1 MRLIVEICIVM
12 GIAYFISC
20 NISPG
25 CIDGIPDIFY
35 SREGIVNVLQA
46 HLIEGAETVLLA
58 HTRRKG
64 TTGEPEP
71 LVVHSR
77 LVQEFTDKL
86 CECNGLSETVVRA
99 VEKLTVKNKPLCS
112 TARHMIKL
120 WFKQAIYLHDLG
132 KINPGFQ
139 KKKMHNQNLDNIT
152 IPGDSTHA
160 LLSALLYLDIHLL
173 DLEQV
178 EFSEDKKLDRLTRK
192 FMKHVLYVFA
202 YVISRHHTYLA
213 DIEDMDGEWTRF
225 EKQLLMLQESINKN
239 PAYVHYYRDKEMFL
253 TKVNVSAVKTG
264 TDIAGKFLIRKN
276 ERFVDKHSPFPFYV
290 LTKLLYSTMVACD
303 FYATNEF
310 DTGKK
315 LEFKYFSKENELRPL
330 IDAFQ
335 ATKIYRSVQIYRE
348 NPESTTIQPINKL
361 RSALF
366 DETEKQLM
374 LNLQQYLYYLEAP
387 TGSGKTIMSINL
399 GLQLLNSGL
408 GLNKLIYVFPFN
420 ALIEQTKQTL
430 DEIFP
435 MDLQNQ
441 YRMAVVNSVTP
452 IVTEKELK
460 AVRDQANGVGD
471 PEPDIDFKT
480 ELMNRQMLQYPVTL
494 TSHVNFFNYLFGI
507 GRESNLAFTHLCN
520 SVVILDE
527 IQSYRNEIWK
537 EIIHFLHSF
546 AELLNI
552 KIIIMSATLPNW
564 DSLVD
569 SEEGEMKTCS
579 LVADRAAY
587 FQDPL
592 FRNRVTLHFELLQQ
606 KVMDEDT
613 LLDAVLRVVKERRA
627 QKKSV
632 RLFIEFISKA
642 SARSFYQRLRA
653 EELNIPLF
661 ELTGDDSNL
670 LRKKV
675 LKQLG
680 KNGAGKFVLNEVIVV
695 ATQVIEAGV
704 DIDMDIGFK
713 DISILDSEEQFLGR
727 INRSC
732 LRSDCHAYFFNMID
746 ARKIYRSDF
755 RTEDNLQSEKY
766 QQMLQEKDFSG
777 FYQLVMGR
785 INEERQKANLKNWN
799 YFTDHV
805 QQLLFKDVEKDM
817 RLITEKHFTL
827 FIDHVVTFTNEEGV
841 VEKWQG
847 EQVWEEFKNL
857 MLDKKLDYAERIF
870 RLSQT
875 KEKMAYFTYSYGV
888 QNNPNLDTPRYTTE
902 KIGSLYYVPE
912 GERFMEL
919 DENGSKKFNRKAYMG
934 EADSMLL

>member
-1 MRLIVEICIVM
+1 MMLR
-12 GIAYFISC
+12 
-20 NISPG
+20 
-25 CIDGIPDIFY
+25 
-35 SREGIVNVLQA
+35 A
-46 HLIEGAETVLLA
+46 HLIEGADTLLLA
-58 HTRRKG
+58 HTRQKG
-64 TTGEPEP
+64 AAGEPET
-71 LVVHSR
+71 LVEHSN
-77 LVQEFTDKL
+77 LVQDFAEKL
-86 CECNGLSETVVRA
+86 CERNGLSEAIERA
-99 VEKLTVKNKPLCS
+99 VAKLTVKDKPLCCI
-112 TARHMIKL
+112 AQQMIEL
-120 WFKQAIYLHDLG
+120 WFRQAIYLHDLG
-132 KINPGFQ
+132 KINPAFQ
-139 KKKMHNQNLDNIT
+139 KKKMHNNKLRNMI

-160 LLSALLYLDIHLL
+160 LLSAFLYLDIHLPE
-173 DLEQV
+173 LERV
-178 EFSEDKKLDRLTRK
+178 VFSEDKKLDRSTRK
-192 FMKHVLYVFA
+192 FMKHVLHVFA

-213 DIEDMDGEWTRF
+213 DIEEMDGERTRF
-225 EKQLLMLQESINKN
+225 EKQLAMLQESIRKY
-239 PAYVHYYRDKEMFL
+239 PAYLHYYRNKEKL
-253 TKVNVSAVKTG
+253 LDRVTVSSVETG
-264 TDIAGKFLIRKN
+264 TDVLGSLLKSRNKRSL
-276 ERFVDKHSPFPFYV
+276 ETTSPFSFYV

-303 FYATNEF
+303 FYATNAF
-310 DTGKK
+310 DTGEKMH
-315 LEFKYFSKENELRPL
+315 FQYFSKEHELRPL
-330 IDAFQ
+330 IEAFHTTNIYHGVQ
-335 ATKIYRSVQIYRE
+335 AYRE
-348 NPESTTIQPINKL
+348 NPESEKIQPINKL
-361 RSALF
+361 RTALF
-366 DETEKQLM
+366 NETEKQLL

-430 DEIFP
+430 DEIFIN
-435 MDLQNQ
+435 DLQDQ

-460 AVRDQANGVGD
+460 AVRDQENGVGD

-480 ELMNRQMLQYPVTL
+480 ELMQRQMLQYPVTL
-494 TSHVNFFNYLFGI
+494 TSHVNFFNYLFGV

-546 AELLNI
+546 SELLNM

-569 SEEGEMKTCS
+569 NNEGELKTCS
-579 LVADRAAY
+579 LVANRATY
-587 FQDPL
+587 FQNPL
-592 FRNRVTLHFELLQQ
+592 FLNRVTLHFELLQQ
-606 KVMDEDT
+606 KLMDEDT
-613 LLDAVLRVVKERRA
+613 LLDEVLKIVNKRLA

-680 KNGAGKFVLNEVIVV
+680 KNGAGDFILNEVIVV

-746 ARKIYRSDF
+746 ARMIYRSDF
-755 RTEDNLQSEKY
+755 RTVDNLRSEEY
-766 QQMLQEKDFSG
+766 QKMLQEKDFSG

-785 INEERQKANLKNWN
+785 INEERQKANLNNWN

-805 QQLLFKDVEKDM
+805 QQLLFKEVEKDM
-817 RLITEKHFTL
+817 RLITEKQFTL
-827 FIDHVVTFTNEEGV
+827 FIDHVVTFTSGEGM
-841 VEKWQG
+841 VETLVG
-847 EQVWEEFKNL
+847 NQVWEEFKRL
-857 MLDKKLDYAERIF
+857 LLDKELEYAERIVK
-870 RLSQT
+870 LSQT
-875 KEKMAYFTYSYGV
+875 KERMAYFTYSYGV
-888 QNNPNLDTPRYTTE
+888 QNNPKIDTPRYTTE
-902 KIGSLYYVPE
+902 KIGSLFYVPN
-912 GERFMEL
+912 GERFMGL
-919 DENGSKKFNRKAYMG
+919 DENGSKKFNRQAYMA
-934 EADSMLL
+934 EADSMFL

>member
-1 MRLIVEICIVM
+1 MMLR
-12 GIAYFISC
+12 
-20 NISPG
+20 
-25 CIDGIPDIFY
+25 
-35 SREGIVNVLQA
+35 A

-58 HTRRKG
+58 HTRQKG
-64 TTGEPEP
+64 AAGEPET
-71 LVVHSR
+71 LVEHSN
-77 LVQEFTDKL
+77 LVQYFTDKL
-86 CECNGLSETVVRA
+86 CEQNGLSEAIKRA
-99 VEKLTVKNKPLCS
+99 VAKMTVKDKPLCS
-112 TARHMIKL
+112 TAQQMIQL
-120 WFKQAIYLHDLG
+120 WFRQAIYLHDLG
-132 KINPGFQ
+132 KISPAFQ
-139 KKKMHNQNLDNIT
+139 KKKMQNKNLGDMT

-160 LLSALLYLDIHLL
+160 LLSALLYLDIHLPE
-173 DLEQV
+173 LERV
-178 EFSEDKKLDRLTRK
+178 IFSEEKKLDRSTRK
-192 FMKHVLYVFA
+192 FMKHVLHVFA
-202 YVISRHHTYLA
+202 YVISRHHTFLA
-213 DIEDMDGEWTRF
+213 DIEEMDGEQTRF
-225 EKQLLMLQESINKN
+225 EKQLLRLQESINKN
-239 PAYVHYYRDKEMFL
+239 PAYVHYYRDNETFL
-253 TKVNVSAVKTG
+253 KRITVSAVKTG
-264 TDIAGKFLIRKN
+264 TDIAGKFFRSRN
-276 ERFVDKHSPFPFYV
+276 ERLADKHSPFPFYV

-310 DTGKK
+310 DTGEK
-315 LEFKYFSKENELRPL
+315 LRFQYFSKEHELRPL
-330 IDAFQ
+330 IGAFH
-335 ATKIYRSVQIYRE
+335 TTDIYHSVQDYRE
-348 NPESTTIQPINKL
+348 DPKSEKIKPINKL

-399 GLQLLNSGL
+399 GLHLLNSGL

-430 DEIFP
+430 DAIFP
-435 MDLQNQ
+435 EDLQTQ

-460 AVRDQANGVGD
+460 AVRDQTNGVGD

-480 ELMNRQMLQYPVTL
+480 ELMQRQMLQYPVTL
-494 TSHVNFFNYLFGI
+494 TSHVNFFNYLFGV

-537 EIIHFLHSF
+537 EISHFLHSF
-546 AELLNI
+546 AELLNM

-564 DSLVD
+564 DSLVG

-579 LVADRAAY
+579 LVANRDVY
-587 FQDPL
+587 FKDPL

-613 LLDAVLRVVKERRA
+613 LLDAMIRVVKKRQAKR
-627 QKKSV
+627 KSV

-680 KNGAGKFVLNEVIVV
+680 KNGAGNFMLNEVIVV

-732 LRSDCHAYFFNMID
+732 LRVDCHAYFFDMID
-746 ARKIYRSDF
+746 ARKIYKRDL
-755 RTEDNLQSEKY
+755 RTENNLRSEVY

-777 FYQLVMGR
+777 FYQQVMGR
-785 INEERQKANLKNWN
+785 INEKRQKATSENWN

-805 QQLLFKDVEKDM
+805 QKLLFKEVEQEM
-817 RLITEKHFTL
+817 QLITEKQFTL
-827 FIDHVVTFTNEEGV
+827 FIDHVVTFTNEEGA
-841 VEKWQG
+841 VEKWEG
-847 EQVWEEFKNL
+847 SQVWEEYKNL
-857 MLDKKLDYAERIF
+857 MIDKKLDYAERIF

-875 KEKMAYFTYSYGV
+875 KERMAYFTYSYGV
-888 QNNPNLDTPRYTTE
+888 KNNAKLDTPKYATE

-919 DENGSKKFNRKAYMG
+919 DENGSKKFNRQAYMA